1 MPLFP
6 KITDVKN
13 TAENIFQFP
22 KTFSGYY
29 TFLFA
34 VGDWS
39 LYMNGSVAATGV
51 GLIGEPIPGE
61 GVFALGQEQDSL
73 GGSFSSRES
82 FIGDIYK

>member
-1 MPLFP
+1 
-6 KITDVKN
+6 
-13 TAENIFQFP
+13 
-22 KTFSGYY
+22 
-29 TFLFA
+29 
-34 VGDWS
+34 
-39 LYMNGSVAATGV
+39 MNGSVAATGV